1 MSPLQVELIQS
12 SPGTTM
18 LNLQGRLVGPA
29 AVMELID
36 GAARIGAELRRLV
49 VNLDGLEFMD
59 CAGVGALA
67 QIVCACR
74 SAGRELVFRGGNS
87 RVREILGAVGFA
99 DELTFADDTEAYP
112 PPLPL
117 RDIPKSAS

>member
-1 MSPLQVELIQS
+1 MSPLQVELRQS
-12 SPGTTM
+12 SPGTTTM
-18 LNLQGRLVGPA
+18 SLRGRLVGPS

-36 GAARIGAELRRLV
+36 GAARIGAGLHRLV
-49 VNLDGLEFMD
+49 VDLDGLEFMD

-74 SAGRELVFRGGNS
+74 SAGRELVFKGGNS

-99 DELTFADDTEAYP
+99 DELTFDDDTEAYP

-117 RDIPKSAS
+117 PDLPKSAS

>member
-1 MSPLQVELIQS
+1 MSPLQVELRQS
-12 SPGTTM
+12 SPGTTT
-18 LNLQGRLVGPA
+18 LSLRGRLVGPA

-36 GAARIGAELRRLV
+36 GAARVGAGLHRLIV
-49 VNLDGLEFMD
+49 DLDGLEFMD

-74 SAGRELVFRGGNS
+74 SAGRELVLRGGNS

-99 DELTFADDTEAYP
+99 EELTFAEDDDGSP
-112 PPLPL
+112 PPFPP
-117 RDIPKSAS
+117 RIIPKSAS